1 MAKGTGA
8 ELAGWE
14 EESWGEGEGGSFS
27 LRQCSVG
34 GGEGLGE
41 GVSRHILSLSS

>member
-14 EESWGEGEGGSFS
+14 EEGGSFS